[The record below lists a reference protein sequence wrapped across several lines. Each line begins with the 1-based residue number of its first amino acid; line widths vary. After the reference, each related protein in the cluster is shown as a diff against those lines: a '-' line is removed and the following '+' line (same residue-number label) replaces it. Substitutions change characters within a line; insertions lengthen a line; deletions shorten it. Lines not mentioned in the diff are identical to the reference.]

1 MVSASREPV
10 AELDHTRGIRAGIED
25 VLHLVEGIASFLED
39 DCPAALGVLVFEDA
53 HPREQEN
60 RLLGSE

>member
-1 MVSASREPV
+1 
-10 AELDHTRGIRAGIED
+10 